1 MSGTDTRV
9 APAATLRTAAGGE
22 STRWV
27 AARCR
32 EVPWLTAATVFTTVA
47 GAALQVLPVLLLG
60 RVVDGV
66 VEGDG
71 RSVLVTTGILM
82 AAAALLGA
90 AATAVSTYLIGRLGA
105 DLLAQLREAAVRA
118 VLGMPSAR
126 IEQVGR
132 GDVLS
137 RVGDDVA
144 VLSRGI
150 RTAIPTVF
158 SAGVLVAI
166 ATVGM
171 FGLDWRLG
179 LAGAGALPA
188 YALALRWYL
197 PRSAPLYQQQRV
209 AQADRAQ
216 ALISGL
222 NGIDTVRAYRLEGAF
237 REQVTDKSWRVREL
251 GIQVFRIFGRFVG
264 RENRA
269 EFIGLVLIL
278 VVGYVLLET
287 GAATLGD
294 VSAAPLMFHRLFT
307 PLGAIMFT
315 FDEAQK
321 SGASLTRLV
330 GVLGE
335 SSERRLVG
343 DAPVASGGP
352 VPHAVTVEGLTFGY
366 PGAEEPVLR
375 DVSLSI
381 PVGGSLA
388 LVGAT
393 GAGKSTLAA
402 LIAGI
407 GTPQAGSVRI
417 GPHDLAYLDE
427 AGARALVSILTQETH
442 VFSGPLA
449 EDLRLSAPA
458 ATDTELM
465 DALRVV
471 GARPWVEELP
481 DGLDTTVGE
490 GGERL
495 DVTKVAQIALA
506 RLVLNQAGVV
516 VLDES
521 TAEAGERGRRRAGEV
536 RAGRVLRP
544 DHAVRGAPAHPGDGG
559 GPHRRAGRGTRG
571 GAGNPR
577 GTGRPGRPVRA
588 PVARLARGQL
598 GTPWVGDPPTLLRWK
613 DDESPMTDPTART
626 VLLSAAGLDD
636 VRRRTGDHSDRTIT
650 EACAIG
656 LSYWA
661 TGTSPDGIDLT
672 PSTLFADVLRWV
684 GEGGTAPAGFGRSGR
699 TAAASGP
706 PRT

>member
-1 MSGTDTRV
+1 MSATGTRA
-9 APAATLRTAAGGE
+9 APATLRTATGGE
-22 STRWV
+22 
-27 AARCR
+27 AARWITAHCR
-32 EVPWLTAATVFTTVA
+32 EVPWLTSATVLTTVA

-60 RVVDGV
+60 QVVDGV
-66 VEGDG
+66 VDG
-71 RSVLVTTGILM
+71 EPRSLLVRIGVLMV
-82 AAAALLGA
+82 AAALLGA
-90 AATAVSTYLIGRLGA
+90 AATAASTYLIGRLGA
-105 DLLAQLREAAVRA
+105 DLLARLRERAVRA

-150 RTAIPTVF
+150 RSAVPTVF

-166 ATVGM
+166 ATAGM

-197 PRSAPLYQQQRV
+197 PRSAPLYRKQRA

-237 REQVTDKSWRVREL
+237 REKVTAESWRVREY
-251 GIQVFRIFGRFVG
+251 GIEVFRFFGRFVG

-278 VVGYVLLET
+278 LVGYALLE
-287 GAATLGD
+287 GDAATLGE

-335 SSERRLVG
+335 DAEDRLVG
-343 DAPVASGGP
+343 DSTVAPADAAP
-352 VPHAVTVEGLTFGY
+352 YRVTVEGLTFSY
-366 PGAEEPVLR
+366 PDAEDPVLR
-375 DVSLSI
+375 DVSLTI
-381 PVGGSLA
+381 PAGGSLA

-407 GTPQAGSVRI
+407 GSPQSGSVRI
-417 GPHDLAYLDE
+417 GPNDLADLDE

-449 EDLRLSAPA
+449 DDLRLAAPE
-458 ATDTELM
+458 ATDAELT
-465 DALRVV
+465 DALRTV
-471 GARPWVEELP
+471 GAGVWTEALP
-481 DGLDTTVGE
+481 EGLRTVVGE

-506 RLVLNQAGVV
+506 RLVLADSPVV

-521 TAEAGERGRRRAGEV
+521 TAEAGSEGAAELERGVLAACAGRTTLFV
-536 RAGRVLRP
+536 AHRLTQAMAADRIAVLDAGRVVEQGTHEELV
-544 DHAVRGAPAHPGDGG
+544 ALGG
-559 GPHRRAGRGTRG
+559 RY
-571 GAGNPR
+571 
-577 GTGRPGRPVRA
+577 
-588 PVARLARGQL
+588 ARLWRAWR
-598 GTPWVGDPPTLLRWK
+598 
-613 DDESPMTDPTART
+613 
-626 VLLSAAGLDD
+626 
-636 VRRRTGDHSDRTIT
+636 
-650 EACAIG
+650 
-656 LSYWA
+656 
-661 TGTSPDGIDLT
+661 
-672 PSTLFADVLRWV
+672 
-684 GEGGTAPAGFGRSGR
+684 EGS
-699 TAAASGP
+699 
-706 PRT
+706 

>member
-1 MSGTDTRV
+1 M
-9 APAATLRTAAGGE
+9 
-22 STRWV
+22 
-27 AARCR
+27 
-32 EVPWLTAATVFTTVA
+32 A

-66 VEGDG
+66 VEGAS
-71 RSVLVTTGILM
+71 RSVLVTIGALM
-82 AAAALLGA
+82 VAAALLGA

-105 DLLAQLREAAVRA
+105 ELLARLREGAVRA

-126 IEQVGR
+126 VEQVGR

-144 VLSRGI
+144 VISKGI
-150 RTAIPTVF
+150 RSAVPTVF
-158 SAGVLVAI
+158 SAGVLVVI

-197 PRSAPLYQQQRV
+197 PRSAPLYRKQRA

-237 REQVTDKSWRVREL
+237 REKVTEESWRVRDL
-251 GIQVFRIFGRFVG
+251 GIEVFRFFGRFVG

-278 VVGYVLLET
+278 VVGYALLEAD
-287 GAATLGD
+287 AASLGE
-294 VSAAPLMFHRLFT
+294 VSAAPLLFHRLFF

-321 SGASLTRLV
+321 SGAGLTRLV
-330 GVLGE
+330 GVLE
-335 SSERRLVG
+335 EPTEDRLVG
-343 DAPVASGGP
+343 DTSVEWPDAGP
-352 VPHAVTVEGLTFGY
+352 YPVTVEGLTFRY
-366 PGAEEPVLR
+366 PGGAEPVLR
-375 DVSLSI
+375 DVSLTI
-381 PVGGSLA
+381 PAGGSLA

-393 GAGKSTLAA
+393 GAGKTTLAA

-407 GTPQAGSVRI
+407 GTPEAGSVRV
-417 GPHDLAYLDE
+417 GSTDLAGLDE

-449 EDLRLSAPA
+449 DDLRLAAPE
-458 ATDTELM
+458 ATDADLR
-465 DALRVV
+465 DALRTV
-471 GARPWVEELP
+471 GADGWVEALP
-481 DGLDTTVGE
+481 DGLNTPVGE

-506 RLVLNQAGVV
+506 RLVLGRAPVV

-521 TAEAGERGRRRAGEV
+521 TAEAGSEGAAELERAVLAACSGRTTLFVAHRLTQAMAADRIAV
-536 RAGRVLRP
+536 LDAGRVVEQGTHEELV
-544 DHAVRGAPAHPGDGG
+544 ALGG
-559 GPHRRAGRGTRG
+559 RY
-571 GAGNPR
+571 
-577 GTGRPGRPVRA
+577 
-588 PVARLARGQL
+588 ARLWRAWR
-598 GTPWVGDPPTLLRWK
+598 
-613 DDESPMTDPTART
+613 
-626 VLLSAAGLDD
+626 
-636 VRRRTGDHSDRTIT
+636 
-650 EACAIG
+650 
-656 LSYWA
+656 
-661 TGTSPDGIDLT
+661 
-672 PSTLFADVLRWV
+672 
-684 GEGGTAPAGFGRSGR
+684 EGS
-699 TAAASGP
+699 
-706 PRT
+706 

>member
-1 MSGTDTRV
+1 MSSTDTRV
-9 APAATLRTAAGGE
+9 APATLRTATGREA
-22 STRWV
+22 TRWV
-27 AARCR
+27 VAHCR
-32 EVPWLTAATVFTTVA
+32 EVPWLTVATVLTTVA
-47 GAALQVLPVLLLG
+47 GAALQVLPLLLLG

-66 VEGDG
+66 VEGEA
-71 RSVLVTTGILM
+71 RSILVTIGALM
-82 AAAALLGA
+82 VAAALLGA

-105 DLLAQLREAAVRA
+105 DLLARLREGAVRA

-144 VLSRGI
+144 VISKGI

-158 SAGVLVAI
+158 SAGVLVVI

-197 PRSAPLYQQQRV
+197 PRSAPLYQQQRA

-237 REQVTDKSWRVREL
+237 RAKVTEQSWRVRDL
-251 GIQVFRIFGRFVG
+251 GIEVFRFFGRFVG

-269 EFIGLVLIL
+269 EFIGLTLIL
-278 VVGYVLLET
+278 LVGYALLET
-287 GAATLGD
+287 DAATLGE
-294 VSAAPLMFHRLFT
+294 VSAAPLLFHRLFV

-330 GVLGE
+330 GVLEEPTEG
-335 SSERRLVG
+335 RLVG
-343 DAPVASGGP
+343 DTAVEAAGAGAYP
-352 VPHAVTVEGLTFGY
+352 VTVEGLTFRY
-366 PGAEEPVLR
+366 PGGEEPVLR

-381 PVGGSLA
+381 PAGGSLA

-393 GAGKSTLAA
+393 GAGKTTLAG

-417 GPHDLAYLDE
+417 GSTDLAGLDE

-449 EDLRLSAPA
+449 DDLRLAAPA
-458 ATDTELM
+458 ATDAELM
-465 DALRVV
+465 DALRTV
-471 GARPWVEELP
+471 GAEGWVEALP
-481 DGLDTTVGE
+481 DGVQTPVGE

-506 RLVLNQAGVV
+506 RLVLAGSPVV

-521 TAEAGERGRRRAGEV
+521 TAEAGSEGAAELERAVLAACSGRTTLFVAHRLTQAMAADRIAV
-536 RAGRVLRP
+536 LDAGRVVEQGTHDELV
-544 DHAVRGAPAHPGDGG
+544 ALGG
-559 GPHRRAGRGTRG
+559 RY
-571 GAGNPR
+571 
-577 GTGRPGRPVRA
+577 
-588 PVARLARGQL
+588 ARLWRAWR
-598 GTPWVGDPPTLLRWK
+598 
-613 DDESPMTDPTART
+613 
-626 VLLSAAGLDD
+626 
-636 VRRRTGDHSDRTIT
+636 
-650 EACAIG
+650 
-656 LSYWA
+656 
-661 TGTSPDGIDLT
+661 
-672 PSTLFADVLRWV
+672 
-684 GEGGTAPAGFGRSGR
+684 EGS
-699 TAAASGP
+699 
-706 PRT
+706 

>member
-1 MSGTDTRV
+1 MSATDTRV
-9 APAATLRTAAGGE
+9 APATLRTATGHEA
-22 STRWV
+22 TRWV
-27 AARCR
+27 AAHCR
-32 EVPWLTAATVFTTVA
+32 GVPWLTAATVLTTVA

-66 VEGDG
+66 VQGESQ
-71 RSVLVTTGILM
+71 SVLVVIGALM

-105 DLLAQLREAAVRA
+105 DLLARLREGAVRA

-144 VLSRGI
+144 VISKGI

-179 LAGAGALPA
+179 LAGAAALPA

-197 PRSAPLYQQQRV
+197 PRSAPLYRKQRV

-222 NGIDTVRAYRLEGAF
+222 NGIDTVRAYRLEDAF
-237 REQVTDKSWRVREL
+237 REKVTRESWRVRDL
-251 GIQVFRIFGRFVG
+251 GIEVFRFFGRFVG

-278 VVGYVLLET
+278 VVGYALLET
-287 GAATLGD
+287 GAASLGE
-294 VSAAPLMFHRLFT
+294 VSAAPLLFHRLFT
-307 PLGAIMFT
+307 PLGLIMFT

-330 GVLGE
+330 GVLAE
-335 SSERRLVG
+335 DAENRLVG
-343 DAPVASGGP
+343 DPAVAPVDAAP
-352 VPHAVTVEGLTFGY
+352 LPVTVEGLTYRY
-366 PGAEEPVLR
+366 PGTEEPVLR
-375 DVSLSI
+375 EVGLTI
-381 PVGGSLA
+381 PAGGSLA

-393 GAGKSTLAA
+393 GAGKTTLAA

-407 GTPQAGSVRI
+407 GTPQSGTVRI
-417 GPHDLAYLDE
+417 GPTDLAGLDE

-449 EDLRLSAPA
+449 DDLRLAAPGA
-458 ATDTELM
+458 SDAELLG
-465 DALRVV
+465 ALRTV
-471 GARPWVEELP
+471 GADGWVEALP
-481 DGLDTTVGE
+481 DGLNTPVGE

-495 DVTKVAQIALA
+495 DVTKVAQLALA
-506 RLVLNQAGVV
+506 RLVLSRSPVV

-521 TAEAGERGRRRAGEV
+521 TAEAGSEGAAELERAVLAACSGRTTLFVAHRLTQAVAADRIAV
-536 RAGRVLRP
+536 LDAGRVVEQGTHEALV
-544 DHAVRGAPAHPGDGG
+544 AQGG
-559 GPHRRAGRGTRG
+559 RY
-571 GAGNPR
+571 
-577 GTGRPGRPVRA
+577 
-588 PVARLARGQL
+588 ARLWRAWR
-598 GTPWVGDPPTLLRWK
+598 
-613 DDESPMTDPTART
+613 E
-626 VLLSAAGLDD
+626 
-636 VRRRTGDHSDRTIT
+636 
-650 EACAIG
+650 IG
-656 LSYWA
+656 
-661 TGTSPDGIDLT
+661 
-672 PSTLFADVLRWV
+672 
-684 GEGGTAPAGFGRSGR
+684 
-699 TAAASGP
+699 
-706 PRT
+706 

>member
-1 MSGTDTRV
+1 MSTTDTRV
-9 APAATLRTAAGGE
+9 APATLRTATGREA
-22 STRWV
+22 TRWV
-27 AARCR
+27 AAHCR
-32 EVPWLTAATVFTTVA
+32 EVPRLTVATVLTTVA

-66 VEGDG
+66 VEGEQ
-71 RSVLVTTGILM
+71 RSILVTVGVLM
-82 AAAALLGA
+82 GAAALLGA
-90 AATAVSTYLIGRLGA
+90 AAAAVSTYLIGRLGA
-105 DLLAQLREAAVRA
+105 DLLARLREGAVRA

-144 VLSRGI
+144 VISKGI

-158 SAGVLVAI
+158 SAGVLVVI

-188 YALALRWYL
+188 YALALCWYL
-197 PRSAPLYQQQRV
+197 PRSAPLYKKQRA

-222 NGIDTVRAYRLEGAF
+222 NGIDTVRAYRLEEAF
-237 REQVTDKSWRVREL
+237 REKVTRESWRVRDL
-251 GIQVFRIFGRFVG
+251 GIEVFRFFGRFVG

-278 VVGYVLLET
+278 VVGYALLEAD
-287 GAATLGD
+287 AASLGE
-294 VSAAPLMFHRLFT
+294 VSAAPLLFHRLFV

-335 SSERRLVG
+335 AAEDRLVG
-343 DAPVASGGP
+343 DPAVASADAAP
-352 VPHAVTVEGLTFGY
+352 YQVTVEGLTFSY
-366 PGAEEPVLR
+366 PGTEEPVLR
-375 DVSLSI
+375 DVDLTI
-381 PVGGSLA
+381 PAGGSLA

-407 GTPQAGSVRI
+407 GTPQAGSVRV
-417 GPHDLAYLDE
+417 GSTDLAGLDE
-427 AGARALVSILTQETH
+427 AGARALVSILTQEAH

-449 EDLRLSAPA
+449 DDLRLAAPE
-458 ATDTELM
+458 ATDAELM
-465 DALRVV
+465 DALRTA
-471 GARPWVEELP
+471 GADGWVDALP
-481 DGLDTTVGE
+481 DGLNTLVGE

-506 RLVLNQAGVV
+506 RLVLGRAPVV

-521 TAEAGERGRRRAGEV
+521 TAEAGSEGAAELERAV
-536 RAGRVLRP
+536 LAACAGRTTLFVAHRLTQAMAADRIAVL
-544 DHAVRGAPAHPGDGG
+544 D
-559 GPHRRAGRGTRG
+559 AGRLVEQGTHEELVALG
-571 GAGNPR
+571 GR
-577 GTGRPGRPVRA
+577 Y
-588 PVARLARGQL
+588 ARLWRAWR
-598 GTPWVGDPPTLLRWK
+598 
-613 DDESPMTDPTART
+613 
-626 VLLSAAGLDD
+626 
-636 VRRRTGDHSDRTIT
+636 
-650 EACAIG
+650 
-656 LSYWA
+656 
-661 TGTSPDGIDLT
+661 
-672 PSTLFADVLRWV
+672 
-684 GEGGTAPAGFGRSGR
+684 EGS
-699 TAAASGP
+699 
-706 PRT
+706 

>member
-1 MSGTDTRV
+1 MSTTDTRV
-9 APAATLRTAAGGE
+9 APSTLRTTTGREA
-22 STRWV
+22 TRWV
-27 AARCR
+27 TAHCR
-32 EVPWLTAATVFTTVA
+32 EVPWLTAATVLTTVA
-47 GAALQVLPVLLLG
+47 GAALQVLPLLLLG

-66 VEGDG
+66 VAGES
-71 RSVLVTTGILM
+71 RSILVTTGVLM
-82 AAAALLGA
+82 VAAALLGA
-90 AATAVSTYLIGRLGA
+90 AATALSAYLVGRLGA
-105 DLLAQLREAAVRA
+105 DLLARLREGAVRA

-150 RTAIPTVF
+150 RTAVPTVF
-158 SAGVLVAI
+158 SAGVLVVI
-166 ATVGM
+166 ATLGM

-197 PRSAPLYQQQRV
+197 PRSAPLYRKQRAV
-209 AQADRAQ
+209 QADRAQ

-222 NGIDTVRAYRLEGAF
+222 NGIDTVRAYRLEGAV
-237 REQVTDKSWRVREL
+237 REKVTSESWRVREL
-251 GIQVFRIFGRFVG
+251 GIEVFRLFGRFVG

-278 VVGYVLLET
+278 VVGYALLEAD
-287 GAATLGD
+287 AASLGE
-294 VSAAPLMFHRLFT
+294 VSAAPLLFHRLFT
-307 PLGAIMFT
+307 PLGSIMFT

-335 SSERRLVG
+335 DAEDRLVG
-343 DAPVASGGP
+343 APGVAP
-352 VPHAVTVEGLTFGY
+352 AADVPYAVTVEGLTFGY
-366 PGAEEPVLR
+366 PDSEEPVLR
-375 DVSLSI
+375 DVNLTI
-381 PVGGSLA
+381 PAGGSLA

-417 GPHDLAYLDE
+417 GPTDLAGLDE

-449 EDLRLSAPA
+449 DDLRLAAPE
-458 ATDTELM
+458 ATDAELM
-465 DALRVV
+465 DALRTV
-471 GARPWVEELP
+471 GADTWVEALP
-481 DGLDTTVGE
+481 GGTGALVGE

-506 RLVLNQAGVV
+506 RLVLARSPVV

-521 TAEAGERGRRRAGEV
+521 TAEAGSEGAAELERAVLAACAGRTTLFVAHRLTQAMAADRIAV
-536 RAGRVLRP
+536 LDAGRVVEHGTHDELV
-544 DHAVRGAPAHPGDGG
+544 ALGG
-559 GPHRRAGRGTRG
+559 RY
-571 GAGNPR
+571 
-577 GTGRPGRPVRA
+577 
-588 PVARLARGQL
+588 ARLWRAWR
-598 GTPWVGDPPTLLRWK
+598 
-613 DDESPMTDPTART
+613 
-626 VLLSAAGLDD
+626 
-636 VRRRTGDHSDRTIT
+636 
-650 EACAIG
+650 
-656 LSYWA
+656 
-661 TGTSPDGIDLT
+661 
-672 PSTLFADVLRWV
+672 
-684 GEGGTAPAGFGRSGR
+684 EGS
-699 TAAASGP
+699 
-706 PRT
+706 

>member
-1 MSGTDTRV
+1 MSATDTRV
-9 APAATLRTAAGGE
+9 APATLRTATGREA
-22 STRWV
+22 TRWV
-27 AARCR
+27 AAHCR
-32 EVPWLTAATVFTTVA
+32 EVPWLTAATVLTTVA

-66 VEGDG
+66 VEGES
-71 RSVLVTTGILM
+71 RSILVTIGVLM
-82 AAAALLGA
+82 GAAALLGA

-105 DLLAQLREAAVRA
+105 DLLARLREGAVRA

-126 IEQVGR
+126 IEEVGR

-144 VLSRGI
+144 VISKGI

-158 SAGVLVAI
+158 SAGVLVTI
-166 ATVGM
+166 ATFGM

-197 PRSAPLYQQQRV
+197 PRSAPLYRKQRV

-222 NGIDTVRAYRLEGAF
+222 NGIDTVRAYRLEDSF
-237 REQVTDKSWRVREL
+237 REKVTDESWRVRNL
-251 GIQVFRIFGRFVG
+251 GIEVFRFFGRFVG

-278 VVGYVLLET
+278 LVGYALLEAD
-287 GAATLGD
+287 AASLGE
-294 VSAAPLMFHRLFT
+294 VSAAPLLFHRLFT
-307 PLGAIMFT
+307 PLGLIMFT

-335 SSERRLVG
+335 AGEGRLVG
-343 DAPVASGGP
+343 DPAVAPVDAEP
-352 VPHAVTVEGLTFGY
+352 LPVTVEGLTFRY
-366 PGAEEPVLR
+366 PGTEEPVLR
-375 DVSLSI
+375 DVDLTI
-381 PVGGSLA
+381 PGGGSLA

-393 GAGKSTLAA
+393 GAGKTTLAA

-417 GPHDLAYLDE
+417 GPTDLAGLDE

-449 EDLRLSAPA
+449 DDLRLAAPE
-458 ATDTELM
+458 ATDAELM
-465 DALRVV
+465 GALRTV
-471 GARPWVEELP
+471 GAGEWAEMLP
-481 DGLDTTVGE
+481 DGLKTLVGE

-495 DVTKVAQIALA
+495 DVTKVAQLALA
-506 RLVLNQAGVV
+506 RLVLSRSPVV

-521 TAEAGERGRRRAGEV
+521 TAEAGSEGAAELERAVLAACSGRTTLFVAHRLTQAMAADRIAV
-536 RAGRVLRP
+536 LDAGRVVEQGTHEQLV
-544 DHAVRGAPAHPGDGG
+544 ALDG
-559 GPHRRAGRGTRG
+559 RY
-571 GAGNPR
+571 
-577 GTGRPGRPVRA
+577 
-588 PVARLARGQL
+588 ARLWQAWR
-598 GTPWVGDPPTLLRWK
+598 
-613 DDESPMTDPTART
+613 
-626 VLLSAAGLDD
+626 
-636 VRRRTGDHSDRTIT
+636 
-650 EACAIG
+650 
-656 LSYWA
+656 
-661 TGTSPDGIDLT
+661 
-672 PSTLFADVLRWV
+672 
-684 GEGGTAPAGFGRSGR
+684 EGS
-699 TAAASGP
+699 
-706 PRT
+706 

>member
-1 MSGTDTRV
+1 MSSTDTRV
-9 APAATLRTAAGGE
+9 APAVLRTAAGGE

-32 EVPWLTAATVFTTVA
+32 EVPWLTAATVLTTVA

-66 VEGDG
+66 AEGDG
-71 RSVLVTTGILM
+71 RSVLVTIGVLM
-82 AAAALLGA
+82 GAAALLGA
-90 AATAVSTYLIGRLGA
+90 GATAVSTYLIGRLGA
-105 DLLAQLREAAVRA
+105 DLLARLREAAVRA
-118 VLGMPSAR
+118 VLGMPSSR

-188 YALALRWYL
+188 YGLALRWYL
-197 PRSAPLYQQQRV
+197 PRSAPLYQRQRA

-222 NGIDTVRAYRLEGAF
+222 NGIDTVRAYRLEDAF
-237 REQVTDKSWRVREL
+237 REKVTVRSWRVREL
-251 GIQVFRIFGRFVG
+251 GIDVFRIFGRFVG

-278 VVGYVLLET
+278 VVGYVLLEAD
-287 GAATLGD
+287 AASLGE
-294 VSAAPLMFHRLFT
+294 VAAAPLMFHRLFT

-335 SSERRLVG
+335 AAEDRLVG
-343 DAPVASGGP
+343 DPTVSPADT
-352 VPHAVTVEGLTFGY
+352 VPYPVTVEGLTFSY
-366 PGAEEPVLR
+366 PGAGQPVLR
-375 DVSLSI
+375 EVSLTI
-381 PVGGSLA
+381 PAGGSLA

-417 GPHDLAYLDE
+417 GPNDLAVLDE
-427 AGARALVSILTQETH
+427 AGARALVSILTQETY
-442 VFSGPLA
+442 VFSGTLA
-449 EDLRLSAPA
+449 DDLRLAAPQS
-458 ATDTELM
+458 TDTELM
-465 DALRVV
+465 DALRTV
-471 GARPWVEELP
+471 GAEHWVDALP
-481 DGLDTTVGE
+481 DRLNTMVGE

-495 DVTKVAQIALA
+495 DVTKIAQIALA
-506 RLVLNQAGVV
+506 RLVLNRAPVV

-521 TAEAGERGRRRAGEV
+521 TAEAGSEGAAELERSVRAACAGRTTLFVAHRLTQAMAADRIAV
-536 RAGRVLRP
+536 LDAGRVVEQGTHEELV
-544 DHAVRGAPAHPGDGG
+544 ALGG
-559 GPHRRAGRGTRG
+559 QY
-571 GAGNPR
+571 
-577 GTGRPGRPVRA
+577 
-588 PVARLARGQL
+588 ARLWLAWR
-598 GTPWVGDPPTLLRWK
+598 
-613 DDESPMTDPTART
+613 
-626 VLLSAAGLDD
+626 
-636 VRRRTGDHSDRTIT
+636 
-650 EACAIG
+650 
-656 LSYWA
+656 
-661 TGTSPDGIDLT
+661 
-672 PSTLFADVLRWV
+672 
-684 GEGGTAPAGFGRSGR
+684 EGS
-699 TAAASGP
+699 
-706 PRT
+706 

>member
-1 MSGTDTRV
+1 MTTTKPPLAGT
-9 APAATLRTAAGGE
+9 TLRTATGREA
-22 STRWV
+22 TRWV
-27 AARCR
+27 AEHCRRAR
-32 EVPWLTAATVFTTVA
+32 WLTASTVLTTVA

-66 VEGDG
+66 VGGDP
-71 RSVLVTTGILM
+71 RSILLTVGVLMVG
-82 AAAALLGA
+82 AALLGA
-90 AATAVSTYLIGRLGA
+90 AASAASTYLIGRLGA
-105 DLLAQLREAAVRA
+105 ELLARLREEAVRA

-126 IEQVGR
+126 VEQVGR

-144 VLSRGI
+144 VLSKGI

-166 ATVGM
+166 ATIGM

-197 PRSAPLYQQQRV
+197 PRSAPLYREQRV

-222 NGIDTVRAYRLEGAF
+222 NGIDTVRAYRMEDSV
-237 REQVTDKSWRVREL
+237 REKVTAESWRVRNL
-251 GIQVFRIFGRFVG
+251 GVEVFRFFGRFVG

-278 VVGYVLLET
+278 VVGYALLEAD
-287 GAATLGD
+287 AATLGE

-330 GVLGE
+330 GVF
-335 SSERRLVG
+335 SEPSEERLVG
-343 DAPVASGGP
+343 DGSVAAADHAPHP
-352 VPHAVTVEGLTFGY
+352 VIVRDLTFTY
-366 PGAEEPVLR
+366 PGAEDPVLR
-375 DVSLSI
+375 GVSLSI
-381 PVGGSLA
+381 PAGGSLA

-402 LIAGI
+402 LVAGI
-407 GTPQAGSVRI
+407 GRPQAGSVRI
-417 GPHDLAYLDE
+417 GTHDLAGTDE

-449 EDLRLSAPA
+449 DDLRLAAPDA
-458 ATDTELM
+458 SDDELRE
-465 DALRVV
+465 ALRTV
-471 GARPWVEELP
+471 GAGGWLDLLP
-481 DGLDTTVGE
+481 DGLDTPVGE

-506 RLVLNQAGVV
+506 RLVLSRSPVV

-521 TAEAGERGRRRAGEV
+521 TAEAGSEGAAELERAVLAACSGRTTLFVAHRLTQAMAADRIAV
-536 RAGRVLRP
+536 LDAGRVVEEGTHSEL
-544 DHAVRGAPAHPGDGG
+544 VELGG
-559 GPHRRAGRGTRG
+559 QY
-571 GAGNPR
+571 
-577 GTGRPGRPVRA
+577 
-588 PVARLARGQL
+588 ARLWRAWR
-598 GTPWVGDPPTLLRWK
+598 
-613 DDESPMTDPTART
+613 
-626 VLLSAAGLDD
+626 
-636 VRRRTGDHSDRTIT
+636 
-650 EACAIG
+650 
-656 LSYWA
+656 
-661 TGTSPDGIDLT
+661 
-672 PSTLFADVLRWV
+672 
-684 GEGGTAPAGFGRSGR
+684 EGS
-699 TAAASGP
+699 
-706 PRT
+706 